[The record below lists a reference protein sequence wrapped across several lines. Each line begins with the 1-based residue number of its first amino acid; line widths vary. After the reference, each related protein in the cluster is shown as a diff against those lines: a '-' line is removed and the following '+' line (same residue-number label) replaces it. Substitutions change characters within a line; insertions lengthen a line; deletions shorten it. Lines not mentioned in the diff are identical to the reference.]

1 MRKILR
7 LEISIIE
14 CSEVNIGRENGKFNI
29 TSTVIS
35 LRKLNVEDLECRS
48 CSCLVSA
55 GLDGLYMEVEYRRIS
70 LESLYEISGCIS
82 RIDLI
87 GNLGRTAFEH
97 EVEII
102 SGLLSLVSMSD
113 SLLEAPLLLLFEFND
128 RSIVKCSEIDGDLV
142 VIEIRNID
150 DTLNASKKLVDVS
163 GNCLD
168 LRVELLLELIYKIL
182 SII

>member
-1 MRKILR
+1 MSILIIGVFESNMRKILR

-48 CSCLVSA
+48 CSC
-55 GLDGLYMEVEYRRIS
+55 
-70 LESLYEISGCIS
+70 
-82 RIDLI
+82 
-87 GNLGRTAFEH
+87 
-97 EVEII
+97 
-102 SGLLSLVSMSD
+102 LVSMSD

-168 LRVELLLELIYKIL
+168 LRVELLLELIYKTL